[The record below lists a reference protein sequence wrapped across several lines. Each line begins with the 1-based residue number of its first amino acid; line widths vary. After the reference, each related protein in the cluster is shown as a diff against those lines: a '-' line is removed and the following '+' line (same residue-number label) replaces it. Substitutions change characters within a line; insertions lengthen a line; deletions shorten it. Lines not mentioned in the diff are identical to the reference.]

1 MDLEKQKTY
10 NQAEEAKGA
19 IKIISLREG
28 FAYLNKKFKSEKDFD
43 KNIINKIPFLIDKM
57 YGYKVVNIQQ
67 QKVFDL
73 TNHGYYKIIVDFFV
87 ETKEGKSFIIESKN
101 PIQEKSETILAI
113 GQIMSY
119 DFIVSKIPIDCQ
131 VILATSVFDFKYLE
145 FMAHYNLKFDL
156 ILNNENQ
163 VAFWINEWK

>member
-1 MDLEKQKTY
+1 MAYDKKKIYQ
-10 NQAEEAKGA
+10 QAEEA
-19 IKIISLREG
+19 IKEISLSEG
-28 FAYLNKKFKSEKDFD
+28 FANINQKFKSEKYFD

-57 YGYKVVNIQQ
+57 YGYEVVNVQQ

-73 TNHGYYKIIVDFFV
+73 THYGYYKIIVDFFV
-87 ETKEGKSFIIESKN
+87 ETKEGKCFIIESKN
-101 PIQEKSETILAI
+101 PIQEKSETFLAI

-119 DFIVSKIPIDCQ
+119 DFLVSKIPMDCE

-156 ILNNENQ
+156 ILNNEKQ